1 MSEEADKRLVI
12 GATAKVKGL
21 KGAPE
26 HNGCI
31 GQLLEFVEE
40 KGRWQIKLSNNGLV
54 LGVKP
59 ANLDFVRAPEP
70 DVDDQDDM
78 EGALMQRTKRKFD
91 RILTVAAR
99 GSFSEDKA
107 GEIADLLT
115 GSDESVSRVRF
126 NPLMLAPKAACRHL
140 KANLAHAAD
149 WVLMFRDAPD
159 IKCRLRCQVRNA
171 RGRGRDFPKM
181 DSGAHRCSRVR

>member
-91 RILTVAAR
+91 RIVKKYNL
-99 GSFSEDKA
+99 FSEDKA

-115 GSDESVSRVRF
+115 GSDESVSRISSVDFAAKYGMQEEEAETFLRWIQMGVKF
-126 NPLMLAPKAACRHL
+126 KEEAIDPHNDASQGLAEKL
-140 KANLAHAAD
+140 N
-149 WVLMFRDAPD
+149 
-159 IKCRLRCQVRNA
+159 
-171 RGRGRDFPKM
+171 KM
-181 DSGAHRCSRVR
+181 